1 MRYSAPVRVLFRFG
15 RAAGGCRADV
25 RVSLGG
31 SERRVAEY
39 LLDGAQIRAAVQK
52 MRSRG
57 MPKIVRRYVGNPR
70 ARGEPVDRLAERARI
85 EPPASRSEEQRPVGT
100 HKELRPRRKIRGEG
114 APGGDAEGDDS
125 FFVSFA
131 YDSQCRIRAER
142 INVQ

>member
-1 MRYSAPVRVLFRFG
+1 M
-15 RAAGGCRADV
+15 

-57 MPKIVRRYVGNPR
+57 MPQIVRRYVGNPR

-142 INVQ
+142 IDVQ